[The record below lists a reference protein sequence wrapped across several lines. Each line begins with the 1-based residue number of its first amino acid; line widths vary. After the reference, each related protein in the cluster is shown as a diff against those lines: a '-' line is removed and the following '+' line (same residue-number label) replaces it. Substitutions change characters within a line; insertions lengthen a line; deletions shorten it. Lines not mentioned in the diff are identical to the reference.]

1 MKKLVFLTGAGMSQE
16 SGIRTFRDSNDGL
29 WEEYDINKVAHI
41 QGWHDDPE
49 LVLNFYNK
57 LRKQLFEYK
66 PNDGHIKIAE
76 LEKNFN
82 VTVVTQNVDD
92 LHERAGSTNI
102 IHVHG
107 ELLKSRSSINP
118 NLKYACLDDIKIG
131 DLCDLGSQLR
141 PDVVWFGE
149 ALLNLKE
156 AEKSI
161 ENADILVIIGTSF
174 QVTTVDHL
182 LQFAKRD
189 TQIYY
194 IDPEPANV
202 SLRIKTIKE
211 KAVKGIELLIKEL
224 EKYK

>member
-1 MKKLVFLTGAGMSQE
+1 MKNIVFLTGAGMSQE

>member
-1 MKKLVFLTGAGMSQE
+1 MKNIVFLTGAGMSQE
-16 SGIRTFRDSNDGL
+16 SGIRTFRDTNDGL

-41 QGWHDDPE
+41 QGWYDDPE

-57 LRKQLFEYK
+57 LRKQLFDYK

-76 LEKNFN
+76 LEKKFN

-107 ELLKSRSSINP
+107 ELLKSRSSVNP
-118 NLKYACLDDIKIG
+118 NLKYDYLNDIKIG
-131 DLCDLGSQLR
+131 DLCELGSQLR
-141 PDVVWFGE
+141 PDTVWFGE
-149 ALLNLKE
+149 ALPNLKN
-156 AEKSI
+156 AENSI
-161 ENADILVIIGTSF
+161 ANADFLIIVGTSF
-174 QVTTVDHL
+174 QVITVGHL

-211 KAVKGIELLIKEL
+211 KAVKGIDLLINEL
-224 EKYK
+224 EKM

>member
-1 MKKLVFLTGAGMSQE
+1 MKNIVFLTGAGMSQE

-149 ALLNLKE
+149 ALPNLKE

-161 ENADILVIIGTSF
+161 ENADILVIVGTSF
-174 QVTTVDHL
+174 QVITVVHL

-189 TQIYY
+189 TPIYY

-224 EKYK
+224 ENYK

>member
-1 MKKLVFLTGAGMSQE
+1 MKNIVFLTGAGMSQE

-149 ALLNLKE
+149 ALPNLKE

-161 ENADILVIIGTSF
+161 ENADILVIVGTSF
-174 QVTTVDHL
+174 QVITVVHL
-182 LQFAKRD
+182 LQFAKHD
-189 TQIYY
+189 TPIYY

-224 EKYK
+224 ENYK